1 MRSSTAT
8 QALAASSRSDAPT
21 ASASGTTSFDDAQ
34 LPLLRQRLLRRAR
47 VAVHDPS
54 LAEDL
59 VQDTLVAALEQRVR
73 FRRDASPV
81 TWMTAIL
88 KNKIADWYRSAKRKR
103 TVQLVD
109 EADQHANPDLA
120 AVDGAAQHIEVIA
133 DAQQPDGRAERRQM
147 MGVLDRCLSRL
158 PRQTGRVF
166 MMREW
171 LGFETAEICQR
182 LGITAENCRVI
193 LHRARAGLR
202 SCMGGNC

>member
-1 MRSSTAT
+1 MRSSN
-8 QALAASSRSDAPT
+8 T
-21 ASASGTTSFDDAQ
+21 ASASPTPSRTAAAARPAPEPITLDGAQ

-59 VQDTLVAALEQRVR
+59 VQDTLVAALEQRGQ

-81 TWMTAIL
+81 TWLTAIL
-88 KNKIADWYRSAKRKR
+88 KNKVADWYRNAKRKR

-109 EADQHANPDLA
+109 EADQANPDFA
-120 AVDGAAQHIEVIA
+120 AMDGAAQHIEVVA

-147 MGVLDRCLSRL
+147 MGVLERCLSRL

>member
-1 MRSSTAT
+1 MRSST
-8 QALAASSRSDAPT
+8 T
-21 ASASGTTSFDDAQ
+21 ASASFTPSRPAAAARSAPEPITFDGTQ

-59 VQDTLVAALEQRVR
+59 VQDTLVAALEQRGR

-81 TWMTAIL
+81 TWLTAIL
-88 KNKIADWYRSAKRKR
+88 KNKVADWYRNAKRKR

-120 AVDGAAQHIEVIA
+120 AMDGVAQHIEAIA
-133 DAQQPDGRAERRQM
+133 AAQQPDGRAERRQM
-147 MGVLDRCLSRL
+147 MGVLERCLSRL